1 MNINPFADAN
11 KASVATLFG
20 LSGQALQGVEQ
31 LAALNLQVIKTLL
44 AECAEGTQ
52 AALSAT
58 SPTELVELQT
68 TALLA
73 APQKAI
79 AYGRQVQEIFITV
92 ADGQRATVHGALKNT
107 PGSESIQALV
117 KSTVAAAAA
126 NVTRVT
132 ETAVNTSR
140 NSLAT
145 IDA

>member
-1 MNINPFADAN
+1 MMNINPFADAN

-58 SPTELVELQT
+58 SPNELVELQT
-68 TALLA
+68 TSLLA
-73 APQKAI
+73 APQKVI
-79 AYGRQVQEIFITV
+79 AYGRQVQGIFMTV
-92 ADGQRATVHGALKNT
+92 VAGQRATVQGALRSA
-107 PGSESIQALV
+107 PGSESNQALV
-117 KSTVAAAAA
+117 KSAAAAA
-126 NVTRVT
+126 NVTKVT

-145 IDA
+145 NDA